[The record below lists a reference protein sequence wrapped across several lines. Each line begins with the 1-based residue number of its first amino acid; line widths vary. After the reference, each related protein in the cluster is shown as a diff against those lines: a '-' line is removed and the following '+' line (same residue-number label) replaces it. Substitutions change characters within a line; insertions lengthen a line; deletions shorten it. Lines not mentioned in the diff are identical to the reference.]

1 MSKNNFNLTELEE
14 RILNLVARG
23 ADNSAIAN
31 KIFISSHTVKAHISV
46 ILKKLKAENRTHAT
60 YIALKYNII
69 K

>member
-1 MSKNNFNLTELEE
+1 MAKNKFELTELEE
-14 RILNLVARG
+14 KILNLVARG
-23 ADNSAIAN
+23 ADNPTIAH

-60 YIALKYNII
+60 YIALKSNII